1 MVSRLRAGLLFSLFL
16 NSCTAH
22 HSDEMKTYGSSD
34 FLLKEL
40 HGNIQKPLDHSAIDT
55 SLEGESEEDERDLSN
70 AEGRRLEK
78 VIKADVIRLLVDHG
92 FPKESVPKMVCT
104 ARFESNF
111 SAFAS
116 NYNRNGTMD
125 TGLFQIND
133 IWLKACNVSREDL
146 LDPEEN
152 TRCAYTVFKKQGMK
166 AWVAYKRKRSYCHKY
181 KLEPSLATLLQGMY
195 PTPRRS

>member
-1 MVSRLRAGLLFSLFL
+1 MNKKVRRLWGPLTLALFAPNCSGHLREFTAKVQTTGPMGEVVDAPSLMNDPSEGLFVSP
-16 NSCTAH
+16 NDP
-22 HSDEMKTYGSSD
+22 SD
-34 FLLKEL
+34 
-40 HGNIQKPLDHSAIDT
+40 
-55 SLEGESEEDERDLSN
+55 LEGI
-70 AEGRRLEK
+70 RLEK
-78 VIKADVIRLLVDHG
+78 VIKADVVRLLVDHG

-116 NYNRNGTMD
+116 NRNRNGTMD

-152 TRCAYTVFKKQGMK
+152 TRCAYTVFRKQGYR
-166 AWVAYKRKRSYCHKY
+166 AWVAYKRKRSICQKY
-181 KLEPSLATLLQGMY
+181 KLEPSLTALLQGMALN
-195 PTPRRS
+195 PKRS